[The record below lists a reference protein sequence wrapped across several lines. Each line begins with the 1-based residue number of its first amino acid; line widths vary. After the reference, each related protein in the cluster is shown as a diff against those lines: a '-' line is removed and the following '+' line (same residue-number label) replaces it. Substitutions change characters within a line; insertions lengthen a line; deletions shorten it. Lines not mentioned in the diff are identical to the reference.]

1 MKKIT
6 LLTASVLLAAGAF
19 AQETTEPAT
28 PMWVVEVNCT
38 EPADVAGVSTYELTN
53 TGAKNGEFEIFSCSF
68 TLPDAKANKPTKN
81 FITLT
86 YTPEDGSAAIT
97 AKPNSNGAIYVQP
110 NAGDLTITVSSF
122 KNAKGLQTVWST
134 TAYGLTDA
142 KRRALA
148 YFTPSVSGES
158 ATAYFNNA
166 INNCEYKVIQGNKGS
181 TVNYVSGSNADVFTF
196 TPKQKWA
203 TGIYKTTLDYTTMDF
218 AIEAA
223 QNIEVNIDSFC
234 TFVAP
239 ADVIIP
245 EGVKAY
251 TLKYNAETPD
261 TLDAVKVESGTL
273 AANTPV
279 VVKAETSGVYTF
291 DITSAASYT
300 TEGETA
306 DTFIHDV
313 TTEDNVLTGVFQPH
327 NIVDGTNNDGV
338 YPFANGAFNLWDG
351 KDSTDGKGK
360 VVNWHIVYP
369 FTAYVVLPADVTE
382 RPESLAINF
391 PTETGGDPTGIDSI
405 TLDKESDARTYNL
418 LGMPVDEDYKGI
430 VIRNGKKQIQK

>member
-6 LLTASVLLAAGAF
+6 LLTTSVLLAAGAF

-53 TGAKNGEFEIFSCSF
+53 TGAKNGEFEIFSCTF
-68 TLPDAKANKPTKN
+68 TLPDAKSYKATKN

-97 AKPNSNGAIYVQP
+97 AKPNSNGTFYVQP
-110 NAGDLTITVSSF
+110 NTGDLTITVSSF
-122 KNAKGLQTVWST
+122 KNTKGLQTVWST
-134 TAYGLTDA
+134 TAYGLTDSR
-142 KRRALA
+142 RRALA

-158 ATAYFNNA
+158 ATAYFNNPLDNA
-166 INNCEYKVIQGNKGS
+166 DFKVIQGNKGS

-203 TGIYKTTLDYTTMDF
+203 AGIYKTTLDYTTMDF

-223 QNIEVNIDSFC
+223 QSIEVNIDSFC

-251 TLKYNAETPD
+251 TLKYNIETPD
-261 TLDAVKVESGTL
+261 SLEAVKVESGTL

-291 DITSAASYT
+291 DITGAASYT
-300 TEGETA
+300 TEEGETYILDA
-306 DTFIHDV
+306 

-338 YPFANGAFNLWDG
+338 YPFANGTFNLWDG

>member
-6 LLTASVLLAAGAF
+6 LLTTSVLLAAGAF

-53 TGAKNGEFEIFSCSF
+53 TGAKNGEFEIFSCTF
-68 TLPDAKANKPTKN
+68 TLPDAKSYKATKN

-97 AKPNSNGAIYVQP
+97 AKPNSNGTFYVQP
-110 NAGDLTITVSSF
+110 NTGDLTITVSSF
-122 KNAKGLQTVWST
+122 KNTKGLQTVWST
-134 TAYGLTDA
+134 TAYGLTDSR
-142 KRRALA
+142 RRALA

-158 ATAYFNNA
+158 ATAYFNNPLDNA
-166 INNCEYKVIQGNKGS
+166 DFKVIQGNKGS

-203 TGIYKTTLDYTTMDF
+203 AGIYKTTLDYTTMDF

-223 QNIEVNIDSFC
+223 QSIEVNIDSFC

-245 EGVKAY
+245 ESVKAY
-251 TLKYNAETPD
+251 TLKYNIETPD
-261 TLDAVKVESGTL
+261 SLEAVKVESGTL

-291 DITSAASYT
+291 DITGAASYT
-300 TEGETA
+300 TEEGETYILDA
-306 DTFIHDV
+306 
-313 TTEDNVLTGVFQPH
+313 TTEENVLTGVFQPH

-338 YPFANGAFNLWDG
+338 YPFANGTFNLWDG

>member
-6 LLTASVLLAAGAF
+6 LLTTSVLLAAGAF

-53 TGAKNGEFEIFSCSF
+53 TGAKNGEFEIFSCTF
-68 TLPDAKANKPTKN
+68 TLPDAKSYKATKN

-97 AKPNSNGAIYVQP
+97 AKPNSNGTFYVQP
-110 NAGDLTITVSSF
+110 NTGDLTITVSSF
-122 KNAKGLQTVWST
+122 KNTKGLQTVWST
-134 TAYGLTDA
+134 TAYGLTDSR
-142 KRRALA
+142 RRALA

-158 ATAYFNNA
+158 ATAYFNNPLDNA
-166 INNCEYKVIQGNKGS
+166 DFKVIQGNKGS

-203 TGIYKTTLDYTTMDF
+203 AGIYKTTLDYTTMNF

-223 QNIEVNIDSFC
+223 QSIEVNIDSFC

-251 TLKYNAETPD
+251 TLKYNIETPD
-261 TLDAVKVESGTL
+261 SLEAVKVESGTL

-291 DITSAASYT
+291 DITGAASYT
-300 TEGETA
+300 TEEGETYILDA
-306 DTFIHDV
+306 
-313 TTEDNVLTGVFQPH
+313 TTEENVLTGVFQPH

-338 YPFANGAFNLWDG
+338 YPFANGTFNLWDG

>member
-6 LLTASVLLAAGAF
+6 LLTTSVLLAAGAF

-53 TGAKNGEFEIFSCSF
+53 TGAKNGEFEIFSCTF
-68 TLPDAKANKPTKN
+68 TLPDAKSYKATKN

-97 AKPNSNGAIYVQP
+97 AKPNSNGTFYVQP
-110 NAGDLTITVSSF
+110 NTGDLTITVSSF
-122 KNAKGLQTVWST
+122 KNTKGLQTVWST
-134 TAYGLTDA
+134 TAYGLTDSR
-142 KRRALA
+142 RRALA

-158 ATAYFNNA
+158 ATAYFNNPLDNA
-166 INNCEYKVIQGNKGS
+166 DFKVIQGNKGS

-203 TGIYKTTLDYTTMDF
+203 AGIYKTTLDYTTMDF

-223 QNIEVNIDSFC
+223 QSIEVNIDSFC

-251 TLKYNAETPD
+251 TLKYNIETPD
-261 TLDAVKVESGTL
+261 SLEAVKVESGTL

-291 DITSAASYT
+291 DITGAASYT
-300 TEGETA
+300 TEEGETYILDA
-306 DTFIHDV
+306 
-313 TTEDNVLTGVFQPH
+313 TTEENVLTGVFQPH

-338 YPFANGAFNLWDG
+338 YPFANGTFNLWDG

-391 PTETGGDPTGIDSI
+391 PTETGGDPTGIDRI

-430 VIRNGKKQIQK
+430 VIRNGKKHIQK

>member
-6 LLTASVLLAAGAF
+6 LLTTSVLLAAGAF

-53 TGAKNGEFEIFSCSF
+53 TGAKNGEFEIFSCTF
-68 TLPDAKANKPTKN
+68 TLPDAKSYKATKN

-97 AKPNSNGAIYVQP
+97 AKPNSNGTFYVQP
-110 NAGDLTITVSSF
+110 NTGDLTITVSSF
-122 KNAKGLQTVWST
+122 KNTKGLQTVWST
-134 TAYGLTDA
+134 TAYGLTDSR
-142 KRRALA
+142 RRALA

-158 ATAYFNNA
+158 ATAYFNNPLDNA
-166 INNCEYKVIQGNKGS
+166 DFKVIQGNKGS

-203 TGIYKTTLDYTTMDF
+203 AGIYKTTLDYTTMDF

-223 QNIEVNIDSFC
+223 QSIEVNIDSFC

-251 TLKYNAETPD
+251 TLKYNIETPD
-261 TLDAVKVESGTL
+261 SLDAVKVESGTL

-291 DITSAASYT
+291 DITGAASYT
-300 TEGETA
+300 TEEGETYILDA
-306 DTFIHDV
+306 

>member
-6 LLTASVLLAAGAF
+6 LLTTSVLLAAGAF

-53 TGAKNGEFEIFSCSF
+53 TGAKNGEFEIFSCTF
-68 TLPDAKANKPTKN
+68 TLPDAKSYKATKN

-97 AKPNSNGAIYVQP
+97 AKPNSNGTFYVQP
-110 NAGDLTITVSSF
+110 NTGDLTITVSSF
-122 KNAKGLQTVWST
+122 KNTKGLQTVWST
-134 TAYGLTDA
+134 TAYGLTDSR
-142 KRRALA
+142 RRALA

-158 ATAYFNNA
+158 ATAYFNNPLDNA
-166 INNCEYKVIQGNKGS
+166 DFKVIQGNKGS

-203 TGIYKTTLDYTTMDF
+203 AGIYKTTLDYTTMDF

-223 QNIEVNIDSFC
+223 QSIEVNIDSFC

-251 TLKYNAETPD
+251 TLKYNIETPD
-261 TLDAVKVESGTL
+261 SLDAVKVESGTL

-291 DITSAASYT
+291 DITGAASYT
-300 TEGETA
+300 TEEGETYILDA
-306 DTFIHDV
+306 
-313 TTEDNVLTGVFQPH
+313 TTEENVLTGVFQPH

-338 YPFANGAFNLWDG
+338 YPFANGTFNLWDG

>member
-6 LLTASVLLAAGAF
+6 LLTTSVLLAAGAF

-53 TGAKNGEFEIFSCSF
+53 TGAKNGEFEIFSCTF
-68 TLPDAKANKPTKN
+68 TLPDAKSYKATKN

-97 AKPNSNGAIYVQP
+97 AKPNSNGTFYVQP
-110 NAGDLTITVSSF
+110 NTGDLTITVSSF
-122 KNAKGLQTVWST
+122 KNTKGLQTVWST
-134 TAYGLTDA
+134 TAYGLTDSR
-142 KRRALA
+142 RRALA

-158 ATAYFNNA
+158 ATAYFNNPLDNA
-166 INNCEYKVIQGNKGS
+166 DFKVIQGNKGS

-203 TGIYKTTLDYTTMDF
+203 AGIYKTTLDYTTMDF

-223 QNIEVNIDSFC
+223 QSIEVNIDSFC

-251 TLKYNAETPD
+251 TLKYNIETPD
-261 TLDAVKVESGTL
+261 SLEAVKVESGTL

-291 DITSAASYT
+291 DITGAASYT
-300 TEGETA
+300 TEEGETYILDA
-306 DTFIHDV
+306 
-313 TTEDNVLTGVFQPH
+313 TTEENVLTGVFQPH

-338 YPFANGAFNLWDG
+338 YPFANGTFNLWDG

-382 RPESLAINF
+382 RPESLSINF

>member
-6 LLTASVLLAAGAF
+6 LLTTSVLLAAGAF

-53 TGAKNGEFEIFSCSF
+53 TGAKNGEFEIFSCTF
-68 TLPDAKANKPTKN
+68 TLPDAKSYKATKN

-97 AKPNSNGAIYVQP
+97 AKPNSNGTFYVQP
-110 NAGDLTITVSSF
+110 NTGDLTITVSSF
-122 KNAKGLQTVWST
+122 KNTKGLQTVWST
-134 TAYGLTDA
+134 TAYGLTDSR
-142 KRRALA
+142 RRALA

-158 ATAYFNNA
+158 ATAYFNNPLDNA
-166 INNCEYKVIQGNKGS
+166 DFKVIQGNKGS

-203 TGIYKTTLDYTTMDF
+203 AGIYKTTLDYTTMDF

-223 QNIEVNIDSFC
+223 QSIEVNIDSFC

-251 TLKYNAETPD
+251 TLKYNIETPD
-261 TLDAVKVESGTL
+261 SLEAVKVESGTL

-291 DITSAASYT
+291 DITGAASYT
-300 TEGETA
+300 TEEGETYILDA
-306 DTFIHDV
+306 
-313 TTEDNVLTGVFQPH
+313 TTEENVLTGVFQPH

-338 YPFANGAFNLWDG
+338 YPFANGTFNLWDG

>member
-6 LLTASVLLAAGAF
+6 LLTTSVLLAAGAF

-53 TGAKNGEFEIFSCSF
+53 TGAKNGEFEIFSCTF
-68 TLPDAKANKPTKN
+68 TLPDAKSYKATKN

-97 AKPNSNGAIYVQP
+97 AKPNSNGTFYVQP
-110 NAGDLTITVSSF
+110 NTGDLTITVSSF
-122 KNAKGLQTVWST
+122 KNTKGLQTVWST
-134 TAYGLTDA
+134 TAYGLTDSR
-142 KRRALA
+142 RRALA

-158 ATAYFNNA
+158 ATAYFNNPLDNA
-166 INNCEYKVIQGNKGS
+166 DFKVIQGNKGS

-203 TGIYKTTLDYTTMDF
+203 AGIYKTTLDYTTMDF

-223 QNIEVNIDSFC
+223 QSIEVNIDSFC

-251 TLKYNAETPD
+251 TLKYNIETPD
-261 TLDAVKVESGTL
+261 SLEAVKVESGTL

-291 DITSAASYT
+291 DITGAASYT
-300 TEGETA
+300 TEEGETYILDA
-306 DTFIHDV
+306 
-313 TTEDNVLTGVFQPH
+313 TTEENVLTGVFQPH
-327 NIVDGTNNDGV
+327 YIVDGTANDGV
-338 YPFANGAFNLWDG
+338 YPFVNGAFNLWDD